1 MWGKT
6 RLSSLKDGKK
16 HKMSKIFFHV
26 YQIHSYTYIYISFNS
41 KNIYGWLKEEEQAMP
56 ALISTTLEHL
66 GPSTSR
72 VVFLPFTNKWSGMGM
87 GFYGPLC

>member
-1 MWGKT
+1 M
-6 RLSSLKDGKK
+6 
-16 HKMSKIFFHV
+16 
-26 YQIHSYTYIYISFNS
+26 YQTHSYTYIYISFNS

-66 GPSTSR
+66 CPSTSR

-87 GFYGPLC
+87 ASTDLCANRYTSVYPALAGPNFP